1 MSRALAVVLALVV
14 LTLPAAAQD
23 KPAAPAVAPPPLIEA
38 GSTVDLE
45 YTLKDAIGVV
55 LDSTR
60 GRTPL
65 RYVHGRQQLMPAL
78 EKALSGLHAG
88 DEKRLVVE
96 PEDAYGRVNPNAEAE
111 VPKETLPEG
120 ALVVGT
126 RLMAR
131 AANGE
136 TRPVMVKE
144 VKGTTVLLDLN
155 HPLAGKTLVFDL
167 KVLGVEPPA
176 SPAARPDAPAPTEKR
191 AP

>member
-1 MSRALAVVLALVV
+1 MNASFEPLTMVPVRRAL
-14 LTLPAAAQD
+14 
-23 KPAAPAVAPPPLIEA
+23 
-38 GSTVDLE
+38 
-45 YTLKDAIGVV
+45 
-55 LDSTR
+55 
-60 GRTPL
+60 
-65 RYVHGRQQLMPAL
+65 
-78 EKALSGLHAG
+78 
-88 DEKRLVVE
+88 RLVVE

-136 TRPVMVKE
+136 TRAVMVKE
-144 VKGTTVLLDLN
+144 VKDRTVMLDLN

-176 SPAARPDAPAPTEKR
+176 SPAARPDAPAPPEKR
-191 AP
+191 GP